1 MSELTKCPITIIVLH
16 PHNKDPVR
24 VENVQ
29 SVVYRDELGRYYFTH
44 RREERVI
51 GLEAPLVR
59 RFVIRTHLNTMMNG
73 FESRLD
79 ARNFFRVF
87 FPEEKVYPYYV

>member
-1 MSELTKCPITIIVLH
+1 MSELTKSPITIYVLH

-29 SVVYRDELGRYYFTH
+29 SVVYRDELGYYFTH
-44 RREERVI
+44 RREERVT
-51 GLEAPLVR
+51 GLETPLVR
-59 RFVIRTHLNTMMNG
+59 RFVIRTHLNALMTG
-73 FESRLD
+73 FETRLD
-79 ARNFFRVF
+79 ARNFLRVF